1 MVFDDTFATE
11 KEMTLWAAGGGF
23 ACGVVEAT
31 GAGQGSHLGKRDG
44 VWLGWD
50 GGLEEGNEFVEDS
63 SSGAD
68 AGGGDEA
75 D

>member
-11 KEMTLWAAGGGF
+11 KEVTLWAAGGGF
-23 ACGVVEAT
+23 ASGVVEAT
-31 GAGQGSHLGKRDG
+31 GAGQGSHLGKWDG
-44 VWLGWD
+44 VWLGW
-50 GGLEEGNEFVEDS
+50 GGGVEEGDEFVEDS
-63 SSGAD
+63 SSGAE

>member
-1 MVFDDTFATE
+1 MVFDDTFTAE
-11 KEMTLWAAGGGF
+11 KEVTFWAAGGGF

-31 GAGQGSHLGKRDG
+31 RAREGSHLGKRDG

-50 GGLEEGNEFVEDS
+50 GGLEEGDEFVEDS